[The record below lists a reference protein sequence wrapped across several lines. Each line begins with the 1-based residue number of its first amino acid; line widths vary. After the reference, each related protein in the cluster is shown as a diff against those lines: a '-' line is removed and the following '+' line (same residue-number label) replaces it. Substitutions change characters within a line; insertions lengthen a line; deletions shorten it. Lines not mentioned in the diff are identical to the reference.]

1 MPLLRPIR
9 RMPLPPYISGCRT
22 LIRKSQQHLY
32 GHPTP
37 LPNTGTLSAT
47 GRCTSK
53 RTHIKSYAI
62 KFSSGPNACAGAP
75 DRCNSPPY
83 DTVSPPP
90 LGHHSEPSATPEPQ
104 KYVSSP
110 QAPAAP
116 SLSPGT
122 NPSSSPIGATP
133 ITIPTLTTRPHPQPV
148 SKSVKRTQKQKPATK
163 VNKPAQDASG
173 PAKATKS
180 FKSISTFAQMFKP
193 HPPVRESSPEPQ
205 MDVDWIFVSQGPAD
219 VQGGNRLKQL
229 FRRQLT
235 SIGSTSHRS
244 RALSSSLAAG

>member
-1 MPLLRPIR
+1 MP
-9 RMPLPPYISGCRT
+9 S
-22 LIRKSQQHLY
+22 
-32 GHPTP
+32 
-37 LPNTGTLSAT
+37 
-47 GRCTSK
+47 
-53 RTHIKSYAI
+53 
-62 KFSSGPNACAGAP
+62 
-75 DRCNSPPY
+75 NSPQAP
-83 DTVSPPP
+83 THARVPPIAATPHLMIQSPPPP

-110 QAPAAP
+110 QAPATP

-133 ITIPTLTTRPHPQPV
+133 ITIPTLTTLPHPQPV
-148 SKSVKRTQKQKPATK
+148 SKSVKRTPKQKQATK
-163 VNKPAQDASG
+163 VNNPAQDASG
-173 PAKATKS
+173 PTKGMKS

-193 HPPVRESSPEPQ
+193 LPLVRESSPEPQ